1 MYSKDIKEDLKLNFK
16 EFYEGGLDALFK
28 KRYNLAVA
36 AFFKSIAV
44 LSDLKIY
51 SILGT
56 LPKNHNERFMIL
68 NTKFKPIYKIVSDMF
83 KKYKESY
90 NLRME
95 KSDAMEVQE
104 NVEKI
109 KELIGFD

>member
-1 MYSKDIKEDLKLNFK
+1 MYSKDIREDLKLNFK
-16 EFYEGGLDALFK
+16 EFYNGGLDALSK

-36 AFFKSIAV
+36 AFFKAIAV
-44 LSDLKIY
+44 LSDFKIY
-51 SILGT
+51 SMLGT

-68 NTKFKPIYKIVSDMF
+68 NTKFKPIYKMVSNMF

-95 KSDAMEVQE
+95 KSDALEIKE
-104 NVEKI
+104 NVKKI
-109 KELIGFD
+109 KELISFD